1 MAASDTTR
9 MLVLGVA
16 QIFGPANGYQ
26 LRRELLSW
34 NVQHWANINPGSI
47 YSMLST
53 LTKQGM
59 VERHDLVMAP
69 GANPVAVY
77 RITAAGDAEVTR
89 LVGEGITGVREFD
102 RTEFYAAVSL
112 APTTFDR
119 ERFGELIASR
129 IENLRGSAQSLSVT
143 IATTKADAGAPP
155 HVVRFMDY
163 ASEIVRAEAEWLERF
178 LADVRAGELAF
189 RGEPQMESWAPPDDD
204 SGWPMMRE
212 RAAYLAAMD
221 NGD

>member
-47 YSMLST
+47 YSMLTT

-59 VERHDLVMAP
+59 VERHDLVMSP
-69 GANPVAVY
+69 GGHPVAVY
-77 RITAAGDAEVTR
+77 RITPAGDAEVAR
-89 LVGEGITGVREFD
+89 LVGEGIRCVREFD
-102 RTEFYAAVSL
+102 RTEFYAAASL

-119 ERFGELIASR
+119 AAFGDLLAAR
-129 IENLRGSAQSLSVT
+129 IDNLRASASTLAGT
-143 IATTKADAGAPP
+143 IAAAKADAGAPP
-155 HVVRFMDY
+155 HVVRLMDY
-163 ASEIVRAEAEWLERF
+163 AAAIGNAEATWLDG
-178 LADVRAGELAF
+178 LLTGVRAGDLAF
-189 RGEPQMESWAPPDDD
+189 RGEAAMEAWTPPADD

-212 RAAYLAAMD
+212 RAAYLAAID
-221 NGD
+221 NAG